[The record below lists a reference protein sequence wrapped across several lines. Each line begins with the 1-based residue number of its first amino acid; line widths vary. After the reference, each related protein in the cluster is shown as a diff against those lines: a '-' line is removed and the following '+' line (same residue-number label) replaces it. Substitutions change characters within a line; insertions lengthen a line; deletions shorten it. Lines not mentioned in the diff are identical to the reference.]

1 MTAMAPPSIC
11 LDKLRTGI
19 LALAAA
25 TILFCIPSCFSFR
38 VTVPL
43 DPECV
48 VSTLAIVRS
57 EPAAMDFE
65 KPISDEPITASD
77 PAVYS
82 LIKVLQVSKPL
93 KLQWHWYSPDNQ
105 LIRQSKTVEINA
117 KSKYLAYFAAWDT
130 LSQSFYSEKKGGW
143 TVVITVDGNFLSKK
157 EFTVN

>member
-1 MTAMAPPSIC
+1 MAAMLPRSSKLKQTRNMFRTLLAIGFLLC
-11 LDKLRTGI
+11 LT
-19 LALAAA
+19 
-25 TILFCIPSCFSFR
+25 SCFSFR

-43 DPECV
+43 EPECV
-48 VSTLAIVRS
+48 VGSLAIVHS

-65 KPISDEPITASD
+65 KPISDEAVTASD

-105 LIRQSKTVEINA
+105 LIRRSKTVEINA
-117 KSKYLAYFAAWDT
+117 KSKYLAYFAAWDE
-130 LSQSFYSEKKGGW
+130 LSQSYYSEKKGGW